1 MARARAGKQ
10 WIFFYNLAALWR
22 AMFLPGFIRRIQRRL
37 CLRGWRQRPDAA
49 QIESRVDYYFPLRY
63 PFSPGPGAKRI
74 DRQRL
79 RGSHSVYWYDLM
91 RYLRSFAGRRK
102 IEYINGDTLD
112 NPGSVVFGKAR
123 RLDEKA
129 GNVALMNLDRRRHF
143 LKVEDPIPFEDKR
156 GMLIFRGDVD
166 AKDNRR
172 RFLERWHGHP
182 LFDLGDT
189 SRHNKSAWHTS
200 PMKIEEHFS
209 YKYVLALEGY
219 DVASALQ
226 WIMASNCIP
235 VMPRPTAEG
244 WLMHGA
250 LIPGIHYIEIADDF
264 SDAEEQI
271 AYYNSHPD
279 EAKQISEASKEWAR
293 QFEDKKRESIISYL
307 VAERYLMLS
316 GGGL

>member
-1 MARARAGKQ
+1 
-10 WIFFYNLAALWR
+10 
-22 AMFLPGFIRRIQRRL
+22 
-37 CLRGWRQRPDAA
+37 
-49 QIESRVDYYFPLRY
+49 
-63 PFSPGPGAKRI
+63 
-74 DRQRL
+74 
-79 RGSHSVYWYDLM
+79 
-91 RYLRSFAGRRK
+91 
-102 IEYINGDTLD
+102 
-112 NPGSVVFGKAR
+112 
-123 RLDEKA
+123 
-129 GNVALMNLDRRRHF
+129 
-143 LKVEDPIPFEDKR
+143 
-156 GMLIFRGDVD
+156 
-166 AKDNRR
+166 
-172 RFLERWHGHP
+172 
-182 LFDLGDT
+182 
-189 SRHNKSAWHTS
+189 
-200 PMKIEEHFS
+200 MKIEEHFS
-209 YKYVLALEGY
+209 YKYILALEGY

-235 VMPRPTAEG
+235 VMPRPTTEG